1 MKNDNLSTDNAETKA
16 ERLENLQAACSSCRK
31 CSLGETRT
39 HSVFGAGNSDAA
51 LMFVGEAPGEQED
64 KSGIPFVG
72 AAGKL
77 LDKYLFA
84 VGIPREDVYIA
95 NILKCRPPKN
105 RDPNPDEEAACMDF
119 LRGQVRIIQ
128 PSLIVCLGRIAAMKL
143 IKPDFRITAEHGIWF
158 EKKGLSIC
166 AFFHPSALLR
176 DPRKKEAMLEDMK
189 ILKKKY
195 DDIMES
201 WNRLTTDASS

>member
-1 MKNDNLSTDNAETKA
+1 MDNGFADENIERKKA
-16 ERLENLQAACSSCRK
+16 KQLEELKALCSICQK
-31 CSLGETRT
+31 CSLAATRIS
-39 HSVFGAGNSDAA
+39 SVFGVGNANA
-51 LMFVGEAPGEQED
+51 VLMFVGEAPGEQED

-84 VGIPREDVYIA
+84 VDIPREDVYIA

-105 RDPNPDEEAACMDF
+105 RDPNPEEEAACMEY

-143 IKPDFRITAEHGIWF
+143 IKHDFKITAEHGRWF
-158 EKKGLSIC
+158 DKKDISIC
-166 AFFHPSALLR
+166 ALYHPSALLR

-189 ILKKKY
+189 MLKKKY
-195 DDIMES
+195 DEVIR
-201 WNRLTTDASS
+201 NKN